1 MAIQPIKRQNVSE
14 LVFNQMREM
23 IVSGEWA
30 PGSKIS
36 SENELATQMGVSRVT
51 IRSAIQK
58 LSSLGLVES
67 RHGEGTYVCM
77 LDGTQ
82 CFNSILPMI
91 VLSKPNREAL
101 HEFRTIIESACAL
114 LAAQRITPEQLE
126 TLRKANE
133 DMAANKDN
141 PEVAA
146 ASDMAFHKG
155 IANAT
160 GNPYIIQVF
169 DILETIFT
177 KSLVENIHH
186 MGASSGVH
194 YHSEICKALELRDG
208 ELAQKRMQDHLK
220 VTHETM
226 VSLLEKQP

>member
-1 MAIQPIKRQNVSE
+1 MSIQPIKRQNVSE
-14 LVFNQMREM
+14 LVFNQMQEM

-36 SENELATQMGVSRVT
+36 SENELASQMGVSRVT

-67 RHGEGTYVCM
+67 RHGEGTYVCK

-82 CFNSILPMI
+82 CFNSMLPMI
-91 VLSKPNREAL
+91 VLSTVNREAL
-101 HEFRTIIESACAL
+101 HEFRTIIESACAM
-114 LAAQRITPEQLE
+114 LAAERITPEQLAE
-126 TLRKANE
+126 LRKANE
-133 DMAANKDN
+133 TMASNMDQPEAAAN
-141 PEVAA
+141 A
-146 ASDMAFHKG
+146 DMAFHKG

-160 GNPYIIQVF
+160 GNPYIVQVF
-169 DILETIFT
+169 DILEAIFT
-177 KSLVENIHH
+177 RSLVENIHH

-194 YHSEICKALELRDG
+194 FHGEICNALEKHDAA
-208 ELAQKRMQDHLK
+208 LAQKLMQEHLK

-226 VSLLEKQP
+226 IQLLGK

>member
-36 SENELATQMGVSRVT
+36 SENELANQMGVSRVT

-67 RHGEGTYVCM
+67 RHGEGTYVCK

-82 CFNSILPMI
+82 CFNSMLPMI
-91 VLSKPNREAL
+91 VLSKVNRESL

-114 LAAQRITPEQLE
+114 LAAQRITPEQLAE
-126 TLRKANE
+126 IRAANE
-133 DMAANKDN
+133 HMAENKDN
-141 PEVAA
+141 PEAA
-146 ASDMAFHKG
+146 AAFDMAFHKG

-177 KSLVENIHH
+177 RSLVENIHH

-194 YHSEICKALELRDG
+194 FHSQITEALELHDG
-208 ELAQKRMQDHLK
+208 ALAQKRMEDHLK

-226 VSLLEKQP
+226 VRLLEKQA

>member
-1 MAIQPIKRQNVSE
+1 MSIQPIKRQNVSE
-14 LVFNQMREM
+14 LVFNQMQDM

-36 SENELATQMGVSRVT
+36 SENELAAQMGVSRVT

-67 RHGEGTYVCM
+67 RHGEGTYVCK

-91 VLSKPNREAL
+91 VLSKVDREAL
-101 HEFRTIIESACAL
+101 HEFRTIIESACAM
-114 LAAQRITPEQLE
+114 LAAQRINPEQLAE
-126 TLRKANE
+126 LRKINE
-133 DMAANKDN
+133 DMAANRDD
-141 PEVAA
+141 PEAA
-146 ASDMAFHKG
+146 AGFDMAFHKG

-169 DILETIFT
+169 DILETIFIR
-177 KSLVENIHH
+177 SLVENIHH

-194 YHSEICKALELRDG
+194 FHGEICDALELRDG

-226 VSLLEKQP
+226 VRLLGSQP

>member
-14 LVFNQMREM
+14 LVFNQMQEM

-36 SENELATQMGVSRVT
+36 SENELASQMGVSRVT

-67 RHGEGTYVCM
+67 RHGEGTYVCK
-77 LDGTQ
+77 LDGSQ

-91 VLSKPNREAL
+91 VLGRPNREAL
-101 HEFRTIIESACAL
+101 HEFRSIIESACAL
-114 LAAQRITPEQLE
+114 LAAQRITPEQL
-126 TLRKANE
+126 TKIRADNE
-133 DMAANKDN
+133 HMAENKDN
-141 PEVAA
+141 PEAA
-146 ASDMAFHKG
+146 AAFDMAFHKG

-177 KSLVENIHH
+177 KSLVENIHI

-194 YHSEICKALELRDG
+194 FHGEICRALEAHDG
-208 ELAQKRMQDHLK
+208 VLAQQLMQEHLK

-226 VSLLEKQP
+226 VRLLEKQA

>member
-14 LVFNQMREM
+14 LVFNQMQEM

-36 SENELATQMGVSRVT
+36 SENELASQMGVSRVT

-67 RHGEGTYVCM
+67 RHGEGTYVCKM
-77 LDGTQ
+77 DGTQ
-82 CFNSILPMI
+82 YFNSILPMI

-101 HEFRTIIESACAL
+101 HEFRSIIESACAM
-114 LAAQRITPEQLE
+114 LAAQRITPEQMAELKK
-126 TLRKANE
+126 TIANME
-133 DMAANKDN
+133 ENQND
-141 PEVAA
+141 PEAAA

-186 MGASSGVH
+186 MGTAPGVRFH
-194 YHSEICKALELRDG
+194 GEICQALAEKDSAKARKLME
-208 ELAQKRMQDHLK
+208 EHLQ

-226 VSLLEKQP
+226 SRLLENPS